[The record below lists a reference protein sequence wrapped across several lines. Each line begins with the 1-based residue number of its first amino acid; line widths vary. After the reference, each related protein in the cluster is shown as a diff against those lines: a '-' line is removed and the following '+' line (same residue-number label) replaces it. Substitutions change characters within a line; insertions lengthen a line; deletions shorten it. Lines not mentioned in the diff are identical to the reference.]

1 MTWKNTK
8 KTTENEE
15 LWESLVQL
23 QIQLLKSCED
33 CGYLILNVDFLLDVD
48 Q

>member
-1 MTWKNTK
+1 MTWKNTE

-15 LWESLVQL
+15 LWESLVQF

>member
-1 MTWKNTK
+1 MRNC
-8 KTTENEE
+8 ERV
-15 LWESLVQL
+15 SVQF

-33 CGYLILNVDFLLDVD
+33 CGYLILNVGFLLDVD